1 MQMTATV
8 SAELKSKVDQQ
19 VVIEVS
25 MPLVQSMLS
34 GEEIVQAAVNAVGI
48 LGTSV
53 LLQQFDTDG
62 SAIVMGDV
70 RFTSKGQVEKEYETP
85 YGKASI
91 ERHVYQSAE
100 GGQTFCPLDNAARII
115 RSATPK
121 LAKMIANK
129 YTRNSADE
137 VKADLLDNHGRG
149 LSRGHIQDVADEVG
163 AIAITKEQSWRYAP
177 NVAEDVSTI
186 AIGVDGA
193 MVLMRDEG
201 YRQAMTG
208 SIAFY
213 DSAGTRLHTDSIADA
228 PEYGKS
234 TFFDRMSREIAHV
247 KKRYPDAHYI
257 GIADGAS
264 DNWTFLE
271 QHTAQHITD
280 FYHATEYLVKAS
292 QAVFKKNQE
301 KARVVWL
308 EQHCHDLKHN
318 DHAAVDQ
325 LQELKQLKA
334 EHTLSATNTE
344 KLDAAITYFTNQ
356 GERMAYADYRSQQ
369 LPIGSGVTE
378 AACKVI
384 IKQRLCRSG
393 MRWKERGASIVLALR
408 CLVQSDRWDQFWHKI
423 NQYGAPAIA

>member
-1 MQMTATV
+1 MEMKATV
-8 SAELKSKVDQQ
+8 SAALKSEADQQ
-19 VVIEVS
+19 VVIEVKL
-25 MPLVQSMLS
+25 PLIHSMLS
-34 GEEIVQAAVNAVGI
+34 GEEVVQAAVNAVGI
-48 LGTSV
+48 LATAV
-53 LLQQFDTDG
+53 LLKQFDTDG
-62 SAIVMGDV
+62 SAIMMGDV
-70 RFTSKGQVEKEYETP
+70 RFSSKGQVEKDYETP

-137 VKADLLDNHGRG
+137 VKADCLDNHGRS

-177 NVAEDVSTI
+177 DVAEAVSMI
-186 AIGVDGA
+186 AVGVDGA

-201 YRQAMTG
+201 YRQAMSG

-213 DSAGTRLHTDSIADA
+213 DSAGTRLHTDYIAGA

-234 TFFDRMSREIAHV
+234 IFFERMSREIAQV
-247 KKRYPDAHYI
+247 KARYPDAEYI

-271 QHTAQHITD
+271 KHTDKQITD
-280 FYHATEYLVKAS
+280 FYHATEYLTKAS
-292 QAVFKKNQE
+292 QALFKKNQE
-301 KARVVWL
+301 KARVEWL
-308 EQHCHDLKHN
+308 QQHCHDLKHN
-318 DHAAVDQ
+318 DNAAVDH
-325 LQELKQLKA
+325 LQELERLKE
-334 EHTLSATNTE
+334 EHALSQTNTE

-356 GERMAYADYRSQQ
+356 GQRMDYAAYRSQQ

-393 MRWKERGASIVLALR
+393 MRWKDRGASIVLALK
-408 CLVQSDRWDQFWHKI
+408 CLVQSDRWEQFWHKI
-423 NQYGAPAIA
+423 NQYGVPAIA